1 MNVHSLISVIVGP
14 SVAVLL
20 AGAMLTS
27 PSRAVAEC
35 GHYVTILNSSKPFDH
50 KADPPQPF
58 ESPCEG
64 PTCSN
69 HLPVP
74 TAPVPAAANSKPEVK
89 AALVSTDDAGRGTWR
104 RFGFSKSQLLLADRP
119 DSIFHPPRG
128 GSFPMPAPHRY
139 R

>member
-1 MNVHSLISVIVGP
+1 MNVHSLTPVIVGP
-14 SVAVLL
+14 GIAVLL

-35 GHYVTILNSSKPFDH
+35 GHYVTILNTSKPFDH
-50 KADPPQPF
+50 KADLPQPS

-69 HLPVP
+69 QLPVP
-74 TAPVPAAANSKPEVK
+74 TAPVPTPVNPKPEVK
-89 AALVSTDDAGRGTWR
+89 AALVSTDDAGRAASR
-104 RFGFSKSQLLLADRP
+104 RFGLSKSQLLPADRP

-128 GSFPMPAPHRY
+128 
-139 R
+139 